1 MPNKMERFTQ
11 RARRA
16 LSLAQEAAERE
27 QHPAIT
33 TGHILIGLMR
43 EDQGVAALV
52 LTRMGASLSGITDA
66 VNDLTREVRLPDTH
80 LELGVDAKTML
91 ELAVDEARRMGHS
104 YIGTEHL
111 LLGICRQT
119 SGIGIQTLERIGLS
133 AATIRQEIR
142 RLLTELPPQSGGE
155 SETQPSILATHRLRL
170 AIQTKDGDLQAEIR
184 LSPQH
189 INQLVQAIGM
199 ALNAQQT
206 GELMTIVG
214 DEGQKIVLFIDE
226 RESDDDT
233 EADES

>member
-11 RARRA
+11 RARRV

-27 QHPAIT
+27 PHPSIN

-66 VNDLTREVRLPDTH
+66 VNDLTGEVRSPDTR
-80 LELGVDAKTML
+80 LELGADTKKML
-91 ELAVDEARRMGHS
+91 ELAVDEARRMGHN

-111 LLGICRQT
+111 LLGICRQ
-119 SGIGIQTLERIGLS
+119 SDEIGIQTLERIGLS
-133 AATIRQEIR
+133 AATIREEIR
-142 RLLTELPPQSGGE
+142 QTLLERPSQYE

-170 AIQTKDGDLQAEIR
+170 VIQTKDGDPQAEIK
-184 LSPQH
+184 LSPQN

-199 ALNAQQT
+199 ALNAQQA
-206 GELMTIVG
+206 GELMTVVG
-214 DEGQKIVLFIDE
+214 DAGQKIVLYLDAPQ
-226 RESDDDT
+226 SDDDT
-233 EADES
+233 EGDES